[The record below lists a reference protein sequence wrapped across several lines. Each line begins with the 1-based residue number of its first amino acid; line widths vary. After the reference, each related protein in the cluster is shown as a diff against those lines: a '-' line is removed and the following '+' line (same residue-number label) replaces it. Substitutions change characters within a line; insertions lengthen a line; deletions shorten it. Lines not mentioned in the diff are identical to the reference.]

1 MSTATR
7 RIAHATIADFEA
19 ESGQTVTAHSL
30 VSFGASNTDVEDTAA
45 GADDA
50 IGIARTSVGSGDT
63 KRRVQVTLFAPVEV
77 VLVGTGGCN
86 AGSKAVVVAD
96 GVTDAATHDSSGATD
111 DAIYG
116 IFMQDGSVTERVG
129 MQVMA
134 SNRGSA

>member
-7 RIAHATIADFEA
+7 RLAHATIAEFDVEA
-19 ESGQTVTAHSL
+19 GGVTTL
-30 VSFGASNTDVEDTAA
+30 GKPVSFSATAGEIVDTAA

-50 IGIARTSVGSGDT
+50 IGIARASVAAIDT
-63 KRRVQVTLFAPVEV
+63 ARRVQVTLFAPVEV
-77 VLVGTGGCN
+77 VLVGTGG
-86 AGSKAVVVAD
+86 ATEGEKAVVVAD
-96 GVTDAATHDSSGATD
+96 GLTDAPTHDSSGATD

-116 IFMQDGSVTERVG
+116 IFMQSGSATERVG